1 MPRASINL
9 FPNNTSYFQRY
20 LKTVLGLCNVLFK
33 GVLISILVFVWCLNV
48 LSFIATYV
56 SISLWFEINKPPET
70 AAECHTKKDPDYTDA
85 QFLAYIYLLDKKTRK
100 NARTRTF
107 LIPQAGQCSHPPKKI
122 KTMSIAQLK

>member
-1 MPRASINL
+1 MPRASISL
-9 FPNNTSYFQRY
+9 FPNNNSYFQHY

-85 QFLAYIYLLDKKTRK
+85 QFLAYIYLLDKK
-100 NARTRTF
+100 
-107 LIPQAGQCSHPPKKI
+107 LE
-122 KTMSIAQLK
+122 KTQELELF